1 MTEQVVKSVILIE
14 RVSICYLFNEIII
27 DINMLRLFKL
37 IPCVTCVVNINTNIH
52 KYREEY
58 HISYVMSYKIEIT
71 VHTSCYCVLDLLTW
85 QY

>member
-1 MTEQVVKSVILIE
+1 
-14 RVSICYLFNEIII
+14 
-27 DINMLRLFKL
+27 MLRLFKL
-37 IPCVTCVVNINTNIH
+37 IPCATCVVNINTNIH